1 MIRLQPRAS
10 DGVAE
15 PRLRSLDPVR
25 ASERLLPAARLP
37 CSRCQGGARQI
48 WHPYYYF
55 FFFFFRLQQP
65 HVLMSN
71 PCGAV
76 WKITAPHYFAI
87 NRYESG

>member
-15 PRLRSLDPVR
+15 PRLRFLDPGR
-25 ASERLLPAARLP
+25 ASERLTASIPPAVFP
-37 CSRCQGGARQI
+37 MPGGARQI
-48 WHPYYYF
+48 WYPYYYF

-71 PCGAV
+71 PCGA
-76 WKITAPHYFAI
+76 AQ
-87 NRYESG
+87 